1 MMISA
6 ILLVQCCSQGG
17 GGSRSLTKV
26 FVGNSVVVCVTI
38 ALKSSS
44 NQRGAKLVLLL
55 YIFYFIRIVLH

>member
-6 ILLVQCCSQGG
+6 ILLVQCCSQG